1 MKDWVAGLRS
11 DKNQWL
17 VLRELWVSFA
27 ISFFSKVRM
36 RSKRSELEASKGEK
50 CLFMWNDVLEKNSS
64 NADSSEKISDLLS
77 ATQDLK
83 KFIFLSSSCSFGT
96 KLLFWFQK
104 FLLLLKSLRNL
115 SSKELICNYWE
126 KFTVNFTPLDQLHP
140 PEYFSYNL
148 KIVFLTS
155 IQGLKIHGFQR
166 IKVCLSKCL
175 WNCPEVLGR
184 GSNLDEANRMKLP
197 SANSKTFPS
206 TPLVWIWNIK
216 RQKIHPPSW
225 VLQSLSV
232 APLYAIH
239 SSSYQAMWLSI
250 LILEIDF

>member
-1 MKDWVAGLRS
+1 MFVYVERRAWEKLFKLLQILIAL
-11 DKNQWL
+11 
-17 VLRELWVSFA
+17 
-27 ISFFSKVRM
+27 
-36 RSKRSELEASKGEK
+36 KRFLIYYLQA
-50 CLFMWNDVLEKNSS
+50 F
-64 NADSSEKISDLLS
+64 
-77 ATQDLK
+77 TQDLS
-83 KFIFLSSSCSFGT
+83 KFIFFSSSCFFGT

-104 FLLLLKSLRNL
+104 FLLLPKSLRNL
-115 SSKELICNYWE
+115 SSKELICSYWE
-126 KFTVNFTPLDQLHP
+126 NFTPLDQLHP
-140 PEYFSYNL
+140 PEYFSYNR
-148 KIVFLTS
+148 VENCFLNEHPNKT
-155 IQGLKIHGFQR
+155 FQSAKAWKFIAFKR

-225 VLQSLSV
+225 VLQSLPV

-239 SSSYQAMWLSI
+239 SSCYQAMWLSI